1 MNRTI
6 WITSKFLA
14 IALMAVSLSQ
24 AQQKTAPTPTST
36 TPQDSQL
43 QQRFPRYK
51 LQPGDSFDVTFEF
64 SPEFN
69 QTMVVQPDGFIVLRG
84 AGTVHIA
91 DETISQATDT
101 IRNAYTQILYKPSIT
116 IVLKDF
122 VKPYFTVDGQVG
134 KPGRYELHGNTTV
147 TEAVA
152 MAGGFLASAKHSQ
165 VLLFRRVSDDWMQ
178 ARIINVKAM
187 LKERSLREDPFLH
200 PGDMLIVPKNAYSKI
215 DPFLPRPSI
224 GMYAQRF

>member
-1 MNRTI
+1 
-6 WITSKFLA
+6 
-14 IALMAVSLSQ
+14 MAVSLSQ